1 MRARLRTL
9 HYDTALRM
17 HAVGIASALH
27 VVGASQLLLGTDAP
41 LRRSSDQLAE
51 LHAQGLPEEVVRGI
65 EGHNAR
71 RLLDRYRSLTR

>member
-1 MRARLRTL
+1 
-9 HYDTALRM
+9 
-17 HAVGIASALH
+17 
-27 VVGASQLLLGTDAP
+27 VGASQLLLGTDAP